1 MFSMTDVPLSP
12 QATARLR
19 AVATY
24 HGSLTRLRVS
34 LVVKMTGIFVA
45 LLCAVA
51 GIMVAAFWWFDA
63 LPDLQRRLPAALW
76 ALGLLYGYLLI
87 VALWDSRY
95 THEALREQ
103 HVRAAAA
110 LADGRETEVVVEF
123 DGASFAMPHEHGMF
137 YCVDDGLGGTVLL
150 EVSTI
155 ADDPR
160 ETQAGRTR
168 QASHWQLHYCA
179 GGIQRA
185 RFSGPRMS
193 IRRIEGLDEGGA
205 SALDRM
211 LEVLGVSGVPD
222 LARVAL
228 PIQEAERRVR
238 DVLAKDSAPEHR
250 G

>member
-168 QASHWQLHYCA
+168 QAS
-179 GGIQRA
+179 